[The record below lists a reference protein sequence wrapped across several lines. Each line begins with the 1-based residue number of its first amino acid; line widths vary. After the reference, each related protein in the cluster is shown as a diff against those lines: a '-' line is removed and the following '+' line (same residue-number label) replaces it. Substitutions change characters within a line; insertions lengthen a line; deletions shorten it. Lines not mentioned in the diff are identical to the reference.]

1 MILVHLQ
8 RNWPETG
15 APADLRGKKW
25 NTTVH
30 FIIICSTNK
39 LWISLF
45 CGSRSHQTESISLSL
60 VCHAHRQAA
69 HSFSAMMVFCVR
81 YKAAVCSL
89 LMYISMWF
97 VVVSF
102 GCLSVG
108 YKYVFGMKKK
118 TATPSTLPESVSSR
132 VICFVIIICSLRL
145 CLWCTIEMY
154 AVPKWKHSVFF
165 CYLAFVIFCFSFFNF
180 AEAGGIFS
188 PSTAAVA
195 ASAFF
200 SLKLYALKNKRI
212 SHNFRKNNH
221 LDP

>member
-30 FIIICSTNK
+30 FIIICSTNI

-108 YKYVFGMKKK
+108 YKYVFGLHFTRERFVSCDLLRHYYLLSAALSLVYDRNVCCTEMK
-118 TATPSTLPESVSSR
+118 T
-132 VICFVIIICSLRL
+132 
-145 CLWCTIEMY
+145 
-154 AVPKWKHSVFF
+154 
-165 CYLAFVIFCFSFFNF
+165 FCFLLLSGVRHFLFFFFQFCWGWWYFF
-180 AEAGGIFS
+180 AINSSSSSLG
-188 PSTAAVA
+188 
-195 ASAFF
+195 FF
-200 SLKLYALKNKRI
+200 LSKTLCAEK
-212 SHNFRKNNH
+212 
-221 LDP
+221 